1 MIAGIGGLTVL
12 GTSLGTAA
20 IVMSGA
26 KDIAHETGQTAK
38 EIAMLSKAG
47 SAEEAELLKKN
58 EKMAHAAA
66 LGSANGASDA
76 LKTRW
81 WPSFSLPSFSL
92 PSFSLPSFS
101 LPSFSLP
108 SFMGGGDSK
117 KDPVKKE

>member
-1 MIAGIGGLTVL
+1 MTAGATSDSIKLKIAGIGGLTVL
-12 GTSLGTAA
+12 GTAL
-20 IVMSGA
+20 IVMIGA
-26 KDIAHETGQTAK
+26 ERIAHETGQTAK

-47 SAEEAELLKKN
+47 SAEEAELLKKT

-81 WPSFSLPSFSL
+81 WPSL
-92 PSFSLPSFS
+92 
-101 LPSFSLP
+101 SLP
-108 SFMGGGDSK
+108 SFMCGGDSK

>member
-1 MIAGIGGLTVL
+1 MTAGATSDSIKLKIAGIGAFTVL
-12 GTSLGTAA
+12 GTVLGTAL

-26 KDIAHETGQTAK
+26 KDIADKTGQTAK

-47 SAEEAELLKKN
+47 SAEEAELLKKT

-81 WPSFSLPSFSL
+81 WPSLSLPSL
-92 PSFSLPSFS
+92 
-101 LPSFSLP
+101 SLP